1 MHGDF
6 PVVLDA
12 CVLANGRLCDLY
24 LRLAEPP
31 RLYSPVWS
39 EEILCEVHRVQT
51 QKLKRPYP
59 PELADYWREE
69 VTKTFPEAC
78 VQDWEKLLPLA
89 GNNEKDRHVVAA
101 AIQAKASVIVTF
113 NLRDFPSEAL
123 APHGI
128 EALHPQDHLLT
139 LWSINAGV
147 VISKLALMT
156 DEKGEDLEDLLIQ
169 LGRSVPR
176 FASAVLESLGPG
188 KHEA

>member
-39 EEILCEVHRVQT
+39 EEILLEVHRVQT

-59 PELADYWREE
+59 PELADYWRAE

-78 VQDWEKLLPLA
+78 VQDWEKLLALA

-113 NLRDFPSEAL
+113 NLRDFPRRRWR
-123 APHGI
+123 P
-128 EALHPQDHLLT
+128 T
-139 LWSINAGV
+139 V
-147 VISKLALMT
+147 SKLC
-156 DEKGEDLEDLLIQ
+156 I
-169 LGRSVPR
+169 RR
-176 FASAVLESLGPG
+176 IIY
-188 KHEA
+188 